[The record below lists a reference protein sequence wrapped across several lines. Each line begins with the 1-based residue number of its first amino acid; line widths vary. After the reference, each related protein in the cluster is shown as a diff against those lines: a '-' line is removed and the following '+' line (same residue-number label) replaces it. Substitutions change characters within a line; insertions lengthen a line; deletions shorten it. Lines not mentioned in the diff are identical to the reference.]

1 MRAIPTGAAAGNAI
15 ATGGNANPRSSCNC
29 VPCVVRSISCLLKPR
44 HIPSCGADAV
54 GVPSAPRSKTTVR
67 SAVGDDAGH
76 ATVFVMP
83 WEQQAAGLRTDTQS
97 PAGDRMWL
105 LDLRWCSRRVLHWRS
120 PPAGAYPCPGPGGGT
135 ATGNLLEP
143 EDLVT

>member
-1 MRAIPTGAAAGNAI
+1 MRAIPAGAAAGNAI

-67 SAVGDDAGH
+67 SAAGDDADY
-76 ATVFVMP
+76 AMVFVMP
-83 WEQQAAGLRTDTQS
+83 WEQQAAGLRTDTRS

-105 LDLRWCSRRVLHWRS
+105 PDLRRS
-120 PPAGAYPCPGPGGGT
+120 EEHTSELQSPC
-135 ATGNLLEP
+135 NL
-143 EDLVT
+143 V